1 MEGVSIIIK
10 MVRKKQ
16 VLPIVSNIFPKF
28 SVLLYNDYKQQ
39 LQGTLGRK
47 ENGMVMFYNFKIIF

>member
-16 VLPIVSNIFPKF
+16 VLPIVSNIFHKF

>member
-28 SVLLYNDYKQQ
+28 SVLYNDYKQQ